1 MGQSAY
7 GRALQLRVQ
16 QTAGGLSNGDHDV
29 DRCFSDAMDSGY
41 SRKGVKYMAK
51 YTYTYFMRPIETN
64 LGFSGVEFW
73 FPDWGDSFPPYSIF
87 STNDKEIM
95 LRIRHILL
103 NRCKF
108 FETMGINLPTAKNYS
123 LAKLQLNTAMQAIT
137 IDTESE

>member
-1 MGQSAY
+1 
-7 GRALQLRVQ
+7 
-16 QTAGGLSNGDHDV
+16 
-29 DRCFSDAMDSGY
+29 MDSGY
-41 SRKGVKYMAK
+41 SRKGVKHMAK
-51 YTYTYFMRPIETN
+51 YTYTYFTRPIETN

-73 FPDWGDSFPPYSIF
+73 FPDWGDSFPPCSIF

-95 LRIRHILL
+95 LRIRHVLL

-123 LAKLQLNTAMQAIT
+123 LALQLNIAMQAIT